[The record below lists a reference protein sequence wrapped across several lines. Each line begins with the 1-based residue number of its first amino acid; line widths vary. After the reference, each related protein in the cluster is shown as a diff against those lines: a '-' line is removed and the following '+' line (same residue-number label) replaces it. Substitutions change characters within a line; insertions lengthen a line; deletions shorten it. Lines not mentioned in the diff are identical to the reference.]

1 MRNNMGGATQ
11 YMNDTGLNP
20 VSAPSSQTG
29 TPGPASVSSPG
40 GVSGAGNASAPLF
53 ASALGNLQRLERFG
67 TTVIA
72 AIRDSRTR
80 MQKS

>member
-29 TPGPASVSSPG
+29 APGPASVSSPG
-40 GVSGAGNASAPLF
+40 GVSGAGNA
-53 ASALGNLQRLERFG
+53 
-67 TTVIA
+67 
-72 AIRDSRTR
+72 
-80 MQKS
+80 